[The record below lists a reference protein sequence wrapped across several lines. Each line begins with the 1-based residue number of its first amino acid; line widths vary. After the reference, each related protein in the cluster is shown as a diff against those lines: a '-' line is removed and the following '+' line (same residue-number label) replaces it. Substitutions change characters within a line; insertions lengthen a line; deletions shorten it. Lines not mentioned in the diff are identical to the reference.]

1 MKRSHTPAD
10 RALQVRAE
18 RLCAALSLAWHLG
31 GEAEYVPGLG
41 YSGRVIL
48 LDGVA
53 LDVATVASLT
63 GTLRERER
71 ATRVADFT
79 VQARSAP
86 ARPLR
91 VQSERA

>member
-1 MKRSHTPAD
+1 VITI
-10 RALQVRAE
+10 LG
-18 RLCAALSLAWHLG
+18 LARYLG

-53 LDVATVASLT
+53 LDVATVARLT
-63 GTLRERER
+63 GTLRERGH

-79 VQARSAP
+79 GRDRSVP
-86 ARPLR
+86 A
-91 VQSERA
+91 